1 MDKQTISEGKSAAI
15 TSYILIV
22 GVLIALSMN
31 SEEKNKF
38 ASFHIRQGLGL
49 TLTFII
55 LGVSIS
61 SFESIYVAA
70 PMWIFIS
77 ILTIYGI
84 FILRK
89 KEPNAERPYKA
100 FGYPFIPALYIVIT
114 ALICFALLVNDTVNT
129 GLGLV
134 IVALGIPVYYL
145 FMKKE

>member
-1 MDKQTISEGKSAAI
+1 MDKQIISEGKSIAI

-31 SEEKNKF
+31 SENKNQF

-61 SFESIYVAA
+61 SFESIFVAA

-77 ILTIYGI
+77 VLTMYGI
-84 FILRK
+84 F
-89 KEPNAERPYKA
+89 
-100 FGYPFIPALYIVIT
+100 T
-114 ALICFALLVNDTVNT
+114 AAKGETTPLPLLGN
-129 GLGLV
+129 
-134 IVALGIPVYYL
+134 L
-145 FMKKE
+145 FQKWFKSI